1 MYRILI
7 DTQNLILN
15 EPAGELGKIILMHT
29 VKLVVK
35 AWDDTSVNVNQ
46 VTEEVLECLCVGE
59 TRIMYT
65 GSSPPN

>member
-1 MYRILI
+1 MLMN
-7 DTQNLILN
+7 TQNLILN

-46 VTEEVLECLCVGE
+46 VTEEVLECL
-59 TRIMYT
+59 
-65 GSSPPN
+65 